1 MQGLRHRR
9 AFTLIELLV
18 VIAII
23 AVLIALLLPA
33 VQAAREAA
41 RRAQC
46 TNNLK
51 QLGLALHNYHS
62 VNNCIPWG
70 DLEDNDWLDL
80 SCHVAL
86 LPNLELGAVW
96 NAMNFTDVF
105 KATGGGPA
113 QVGWPLNT
121 TAVMTVI
128 NGFLCPSDLDRLL
141 PITTASSGVP
151 SAHVNYCTSRGS
163 SPDSVVL
170 LGTFNGMFIGADPS
184 AQLNTRVFGFR
195 DVIDGLSQ
203 TAMMAEKV
211 KGMPAKSGVQAIA
224 RDNLLPTSNHY
235 VVTASGANVTSPLP
249 YYNLC
254 KAVNQNTATLQT
266 GQGYDS
272 GPYQIGGAWHCGY
285 VPQTGYT
292 HVMPPNTWSC
302 VANGGG
308 GANNQ
313 GAHTASSRHPGG
325 VNVLFGDGSTH
336 FIKSSISNVTWWAL
350 GTKANGE
357 VVSADAY

>member
-1 MQGLRHRR
+1 MRSRSGRR

-18 VIAII
+18 VIVII

-41 RRAQC
+41 RRV
-46 TNNLK
+46 NNLK

-62 VNNCIPWG
+62 VHDCIPWG

-86 LPNLELGAVW
+86 LPQLELSAIW
-96 NAMNFTDVF
+96 NAMNFTDVY

-113 QVGWPLNT
+113 QVGWSPNT

-128 NGFLCPSDLDRLL
+128 NGFLCPSDVDRLL

-163 SPDSVVL
+163 SPDSVVI
-170 LGTFNGMFIGADPS
+170 LGPFNGMFIGADPS
-184 AQLNTRVFGFR
+184 AQLNTRVFKFR
-195 DVIDGLSQ
+195 DVLDGLSQ

-211 KGMPAKSGVQAIA
+211 KGVPAKSGVQTIA
-224 RDNLLPTSNHY
+224 RDNLRPTADHY
-235 VVTASGANVTSPLP
+235 VVTASGANVTSPGP

-254 KAVNQNTATLQT
+254 KAVNRTTAALQT

-308 GANNQ
+308 GSNNQ

-325 VNVLFGDGSTH
+325 VNVLFGDGSTR
-336 FIKSSISNVTWWAL
+336 FIKDSVANVTWWAL